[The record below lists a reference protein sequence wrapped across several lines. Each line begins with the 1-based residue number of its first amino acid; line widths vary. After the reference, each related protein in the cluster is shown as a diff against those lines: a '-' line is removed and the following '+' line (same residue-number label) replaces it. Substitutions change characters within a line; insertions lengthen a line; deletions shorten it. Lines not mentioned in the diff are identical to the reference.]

1 LGSDVTVGSGDARVG
16 QRLGVRVA
24 LGLAVLLAGSRAAAQ
39 AAAEDEPPLEAAE
52 EVAQPGAAQ
61 GEAEPEPLESG
72 DYTQPKAK
80 RTCSTQDVLRGVCT
94 SEEAAQASAQRIWR
108 LMARVDFVAPVV
120 FDSTPETEILAYYY
134 AGAELDLPF
143 AKGLYAVAWVGL
155 MQRFW
160 RVAGQSPVDFEDPL
174 LGVGYRHS
182 VRLGGDHSLVL
193 IHRFGAYLP
202 ASRPS
207 RDNLFYTTL
216 DWITAAR
223 YPFEVRDV
231 GNFVVGA
238 NVWTQFAFRR
248 YETQTGE
255 LISADFDEPG
265 GSNTV
270 FKIEGAGL
278 LQYSI
283 FDAPS
288 AGSMLAEASLGY
300 RHRLRFD
307 GSFEP
312 DWYWAL
318 GATYTPISYFSASL
332 AMEHGYSDLLRGGVT
347 HLVAFDRDDT
357 LWRVSL
363 YGRY

>member
-1 LGSDVTVGSGDARVG
+1 VGLRQTRVG
-16 QRLGVRVA
+16 RRLGIRVA
-24 LGLAVLLAGSRAAAQ
+24 LGLAVWLSCGRARAQDTSVAGDDDAQ
-39 AAAEDEPPLEAAE
+39 PESAEQ
-52 EVAQPGAAQ
+52 VAQPGAAEI
-61 GEAEPEPLESG
+61 EAEPEPLESA

-108 LMARVDFVAPVV
+108 LMARADLVLPVV
-120 FDSTPETEILAYYY
+120 FDGTPETEMLAYYY
-134 AGAELDLPF
+134 VGAELDLPF
-143 AKGLYAVAWVGL
+143 LRGLYAVGWVGL
-155 MQRFW
+155 SQKFW
-160 RVAGQSPVDFEDPL
+160 RIAGQSPVDIEDPL
-174 LGVGYRHS
+174 LALGYRHS
-182 VRLGGDHSLVL
+182 FALGNDHSLVL

-223 YPFEVRDV
+223 YPFEVRDI

-238 NVWTQFAFRR
+238 NVWTQFAFRQ
-248 YETQTGE
+248 YETQNGE
-255 LISADFDEPG
+255 LISADLDEPG

-270 FKIEGAGL
+270 FKLEGAGL
-278 LQYSI
+278 LQYTI
-283 FDAPS
+283 FDRPS
-288 AGSMLAEASLGY
+288 AGSLLAEVSAGY
-300 RHRLRFD
+300 RHRVRFD

-318 GATYTPISYFSASL
+318 GTTYTPISYFSASL
-332 AMEHGYSDLLRGGVT
+332 SMEHGYSDMLRGGV
-347 HLVAFDRDDT
+347 LRFDPFDRDET
-357 LWRVSL
+357 FWRVSF

>member
-1 LGSDVTVGSGDARVG
+1 MTASSRHT
-16 QRLGVRVA
+16 RLGLGLGVA
-24 LGLAVLLAGSRAAAQ
+24 LWLCLRLGPLCAQASLAGEAQ
-39 AAAEDEPPLEAAE
+39 AQPAAAEAVPQPSAAE
-52 EVAQPGAAQ
+52 PEP
-61 GEAEPEPLESG
+61 EPEPLESS

-94 SEEAAQASAQRIWR
+94 NEEASHAAAQRIWR
-108 LMARVDFVAPVV
+108 LMLRADLVLPVV
-120 FDSTPETEILAYYY
+120 FDSTPETEMLAYYY

-143 AKGLYAVAWVGL
+143 VRGLYVVGWL
-155 MQRFW
+155 GLSQKFW

-174 LGVGYRHS
+174 LGIGYRHS
-182 VRLGGDHSLVL
+182 VALGNDHSLVL

-238 NVWTQFAFRR
+238 NLWTQFAFRQ
-248 YETQTGE
+248 YETQNGE
-255 LISADFDEPG
+255 SIGADFDEPG

-270 FKIEGAGL
+270 FKLEGAGL
-278 LQYSI
+278 LQYAI

-288 AGSMLAEASLGY
+288 AGSLLAEASAGY
-300 RHRLRFD
+300 RQRVRFD

-312 DWYWAL
+312 DWYWSL
-318 GATYTPISYFSASL
+318 GATYTPVSYFSASVS
-332 AMEHGYSDLLRGGVT
+332 MEHGYSDMLRGGVMRFDP
-347 HLVAFDRDDT
+347 FDRDET
-357 LWRVSL
+357 LWRVSV